1 MAEIADK
8 PTEGTVGTG
17 LRLGRLLAERDLRV
31 LASVLPFLLEF
42 RFRVA
47 ISVTLLLAS
56 TGTSL
61 LVPWLLKMIVD
72 RLDTAQMG
80 SVLTV
85 PIALLLAYG
94 FSRFSI
100 TVFGELRNALFGTV
114 TVRAMRRVSLK
125 VLAHL
130 HDLDLEYHLSRRTG
144 GVSRDLDRGVNGIT
158 ELMRVLVFSIF
169 PTLLQ
174 IGGITIILLLNYDAT
189 YAGIV
194 AVAAVVYIVFT
205 LRVTEWRTKFIRRS
219 NDANSRANTRA
230 IDSLINYETVKYF
243 GNETLEQDA
252 YDQDL
257 AEWERWRARNRY
269 SLAFL
274 NCGQAL
280 FVTVGMLAMMILAAR
295 QVVSGDM
302 TLGDLVLINAF
313 SMQVFAPLNAL
324 GSVYRQLK
332 RALTDVERMV
342 DILDRRSQ
350 VVDAANALPLEHR
363 DARIEFDNVDF
374 AYHTDRPILRGVSFV
389 VEPGQK
395 VALVGPSGAGKS
407 TVARLLYR
415 FYDVDAGAVRINGH
429 DVRELRQES
438 LRAGIGVVPQDAVL
452 FNDTLMHNLRYGRP
466 DATDDDV
473 REAAALAHLDEFIA
487 ALPAGYDTTV
497 GERGLKLSGGEKQR
511 IAIAR
516 AILKQ
521 PAFMLFDEA
530 TSSLDSNTEQ
540 AILAALAEVAENR
553 TTVMIAHRLST
564 VQDADLIIVVDEG
577 AVLERG
583 THDELLESEGLY
595 AELWAMQQRGGESD
609 TDATRMRQA

>member
-1 MAEIADK
+1 MSDSTTQAS
-8 PTEGTVGTG
+8 PSP
-17 LRLGRLLAERDLRV
+17 LRLLAERDLRV

-47 ISVTLLLAS
+47 ISVALLLAS

-61 LVPWLLKMIVD
+61 LVPWLLKLIVD
-72 RLDTAQMG
+72 NLDATQVG
-80 SVLTV
+80 PTLTV
-85 PIALLLAYG
+85 PMALLVAYG
-94 FSRFSI
+94 LARFSI

-114 TVRAMRRVSLK
+114 TVRAMRRVSLR

-130 HDLDLEYHLSRRTG
+130 HGLDLEYHLSRRTG

-158 ELMRVLVFSIF
+158 DLMRVLVFSIF
-169 PTLLQ
+169 PTFLQ
-174 IGGITIILLLNYDAT
+174 IGGITLILLANYDAT
-189 YAGIV
+189 YAVIV
-194 AVAAVVYIVFT
+194 AVAAAVFIAFT
-205 LRVTEWRTKFIRRS
+205 VRVTEWRTKFIRRS

-243 GNETLEQDA
+243 GNEALEQDA

-280 FVTVGMLAMMILAAR
+280 FVTSGMLAMMILAAG
-295 QVVSGDM
+295 QVADGSM

-313 SMQVFAPLNAL
+313 AMQVFAPLNAL

-342 DILDRRSQ
+342 DILERRSQ
-350 VVDAANALPLEHR
+350 VVDAPDAVPLADG
-363 DARIEFDNVDF
+363 DARIEFDRVSF
-374 AYHTDRPILRGVSFV
+374 AYHPERPILRDVSFTV
-389 VEPGQK
+389 APGEK

-415 FYDVDAGAVRINGH
+415 FYDVDAGEVRINGSNIATLKQ
-429 DVRELRQES
+429 DS
-438 LRAGIGVVPQDAVL
+438 LRASIGMVPQDTVL

-466 DATDDDV
+466 DASDAEV
-473 REAAALAHLDEFIA
+473 REAATLAHLDGFIER
-487 ALPAGYDTTV
+487 LPAGYETTV

-516 AILKQ
+516 AILKR

-530 TSSLDSNTEQ
+530 TSSLDSGTEQ
-540 AILAALAEVAENR
+540 AILTALTEVARSR
-553 TTVMIAHRLST
+553 TTVVIAHRLST
-564 VQDADLIIVVDEG
+564 VQDADRIIVLDKGEVVD
-577 AVLERG
+577 RG
-583 THDELLESEGLY
+583 THSELLARGGLY
-595 AELWAMQQRGGESD
+595 AELWAMQQRD
-609 TDATRMRQA
+609 RAA

>member
-1 MAEIADK
+1 MSEATQAATS
-8 PTEGTVGTG
+8 P
-17 LRLGRLLAERDLRV
+17 LRLLGERDLRV

-47 ISVTLLLAS
+47 ISVALLLAS

-61 LVPWLLKMIVD
+61 LVPWLLKLIVD
-72 RLDTAQMG
+72 NLDATQVGATL
-80 SVLTV
+80 SV
-85 PIALLLAYG
+85 PMALLVAYG
-94 FSRFSI
+94 LARFSI

-130 HDLDLEYHLSRRTG
+130 HGLDLEYHLSRRTG

-158 ELMRVLVFSIF
+158 DLMRVLVFSIF
-169 PTLLQ
+169 PTFLQ
-174 IGGITIILLLNYDAT
+174 IGGITVILLANYDAT
-189 YAGIV
+189 YAVIV
-194 AVAAVVYIVFT
+194 AVAATVFIAFT
-205 LRVTEWRTKFIRRS
+205 VRVTEWRTQFIRRS

-243 GNETLEQDA
+243 GNEELEQDA

-280 FVTVGMLAMMILAAR
+280 FVTSGMLAMMILAAG
-295 QVVSGDM
+295 QVADGSM

-313 SMQVFAPLNAL
+313 AMQVFAPLNAL

-350 VVDAANALPLEHR
+350 VVDAPDAVPLASG
-363 DARIEFDNVDF
+363 DARIEFDRVSF
-374 AYHTDRPILRGVSFV
+374 AYHPERPILHDVSFV
-389 VEPGQK
+389 VAPGEK

-415 FYDVDAGAVRINGH
+415 FYDVDAGEVRINGSNITGLQQ
-429 DVRELRQES
+429 DS
-438 LRAGIGVVPQDAVL
+438 LRASIGMVPQDTVL

-466 DATDDDV
+466 DASDAEI
-473 REAAALAHLDEFIA
+473 REAARLAHLHEFIER
-487 ALPAGYDTTV
+487 LPAGYETTV

-516 AILKQ
+516 AILKR

-530 TSSLDSNTEQ
+530 TSSLDSGTEQ
-540 AILAALAEVAENR
+540 AILAALAEVARSR
-553 TTVMIAHRLST
+553 TTVVIAHRLST
-564 VQDADLIIVVDEG
+564 VQDADRIIVLDKGEVAD
-577 AVLERG
+577 RG
-583 THDELLESEGLY
+583 THSELLSRGGLY
-595 AELWAMQQRGGESD
+595 AELWAMQQRD
-609 TDATRMRQA
+609 RAA

>member
-1 MAEIADK
+1 MAEIAEK
-8 PTEGTVGTG
+8 PTEGAVGTG

-61 LVPWLLKMIVD
+61 LVPWLLKLIVD

-94 FSRFSI
+94 FARFSI

-174 IGGITIILLLNYDAT
+174 IGGITIILLVNYDGA
-189 YAGIV
+189 YAAIVGI
-194 AVAAVVYIVFT
+194 AAVVYIVFT
-205 LRVTEWRTKFIRRS
+205 LRVTEWRTQFIRRS

-257 AEWERWRARNRY
+257 AEWELWRARNRY

-280 FVTVGMLAMMILAAR
+280 FVTIGMLAMMILAAR

-313 SMQVFAPLNAL
+313 SMQAFAPLNAL
-324 GSVYRQLK
+324 GGVYRQLK

-350 VVDAANALPLEHR
+350 VVDAPNALPLEHR
-363 DARIEFDNVDF
+363 DARIEFDGVDF
-374 AYHTDRPILRGVSFV
+374 AYHAERPILRDVSFV

-429 DVRELRQES
+429 DVRELKQDS

-466 DATDDDV
+466 DATDEDV

-487 ALPAGYDTTV
+487 GLPAGHDTTV

-553 TTVMIAHRLST
+553 TTVVIAHRLST
-564 VQDADLIIVVDEG
+564 VQDADLIIVLDEG
-577 AVLERG
+577 VVRERG
-583 THDELLESEGLY
+583 THDELLAQEGLY
-595 AELWAMQQRGGESD
+595 AELWAIQQRGGEVEH
-609 TDATRMRQA
+609 AA

>member
-8 PTEGTVGTG
+8 PTEGTVNTG

-61 LVPWLLKMIVD
+61 LVPWLLKLIVD
-72 RLDTAQMG
+72 SLDTAQMG

-85 PIALLLAYG
+85 PIALLIAYG
-94 FSRFSI
+94 FARFSI

-130 HDLDLEYHLSRRTG
+130 HGLDLEYHLSRRTG

-174 IGGITIILLLNYDAT
+174 IAGITVILLVNYDPT
-189 YAGIV
+189 YAVIV

-243 GNETLEQDA
+243 GNEALEQDA

-280 FVTVGMLAMMILAAR
+280 FVTVGMLAMMILAAG

-332 RALTDVERMV
+332 RALTDVETDGGHPGPAFAGGRRGERAAARARRRPDRV
-342 DILDRRSQ
+342 RQRGLRLSRRPPHPSGSQLRGGTRAEGRPRGPERRRQVHRGAPAVPLLRRRRRRRAHQRSRRSRAPTGEPARRYRRR
-350 VVDAANALPLEHR
+350 AA
-363 DARIEFDNVDF
+363 
-374 AYHTDRPILRGVSFV
+374 GC
-389 VEPGQK
+389 
-395 VALVGPSGAGKS
+395 
-407 TVARLLYR
+407 
-415 FYDVDAGAVRINGH
+415 GAVQRH
-429 DVRELRQES
+429 ADAQPALR
-438 LRAGIGVVPQDAVL
+438 
-452 FNDTLMHNLRYGRP
+452 
-466 DATDDDV
+466 
-473 REAAALAHLDEFIA
+473 
-487 ALPAGYDTTV
+487 PAG
-497 GERGLKLSGGEKQR
+497 R
-511 IAIAR
+511 
-516 AILKQ
+516 
-521 PAFMLFDEA
+521 
-530 TSSLDSNTEQ
+530 
-540 AILAALAEVAENR
+540 
-553 TTVMIAHRLST
+553 HR
-564 VQDADLIIVVDEG
+564 
-577 AVLERG
+577 
-583 THDELLESEGLY
+583 
-595 AELWAMQQRGGESD
+595 
-609 TDATRMRQA
+609 

>member
-1 MAEIADK
+1 MAEIADR

-17 LRLGRLLAERDLRV
+17 RRLGRLLAERDLRV

-61 LVPWLLKMIVD
+61 LVPWLLKLIVD
-72 RLDTAQMG
+72 DLDTAQMG
-80 SVLTV
+80 PVLTV

-94 FSRFSI
+94 FARLSI

-174 IGGITIILLLNYDAT
+174 IGGIAIILLVNYDAA

-205 LRVTEWRTKFIRRS
+205 LRVTEWRTQFIRRS

-280 FVTVGMLAMMILAAR
+280 FVTVGMLAMMILAAG

-350 VVDAANALPLEHR
+350 VVDAPNALPLEHR
-363 DARIEFDNVDF
+363 DARIEFDSVDF
-374 AYHTDRPILRGVSFV
+374 AYHADRPILRDVSFV

-429 DVRELRQES
+429 DVRELKQDS
-438 LRAGIGVVPQDAVL
+438 LRAGHRRRTAGCGALQRHADAQPA
-452 FNDTLMHNLRYGRP
+452 LRPVGRHRRRRARCRGTGP
-466 DATDDDV
+466 SRRVHRRSAGRLRHHGRRAGAEALGR
-473 REAAALAHLDEFIA
+473 REAAHRHRPRHPQAAGLHALRRGDLVARLEHR
-487 ALPAGYDTTV
+487 AGHP
-497 GERGLKLSGGEKQR
+497 GSARRSGR
-511 IAIAR
+511 
-516 AILKQ
+516 
-521 PAFMLFDEA
+521 D
-530 TSSLDSNTEQ
+530 
-540 AILAALAEVAENR
+540 R
-553 TTVMIAHRLST
+553 TTVVIAHRLST
-564 VQDADLIIVVDEG
+564 VQDADLIIVLDEG
-577 AVLERG
+577 VVRERG
-583 THDELLESEGLY
+583 THDELLARKSGLY
-595 AELWAMQQRGGESD
+595 AELWAVQQRGGEGER
-609 TDATRMRQA
+609 APEH